1 MAVVEAV
8 EGSAEDHGAV
18 SWGCSLL
25 SSWRWRRSGQG
36 GAVVRGSDHFFCLF
50 FHLRK
55 KKTVR
60 LLLLLC
66 P

>member
-18 SWGCSLL
+18 
-25 SSWRWRRSGQG
+25 SWRWRRSGQG
-36 GAVVRGSDHFFCLF
+36 GAVVRGSDHFFVFF